1 MDNHKYTTV
10 TWVGHVTYEPAIRYC
25 LVHVAYVIDLQLL
38 SIYQQEV
45 GKCDPYYILYINTS
59 IEIQVVSYAANG

>member
-1 MDNHKYTTV
+1 M
-10 TWVGHVTYEPAIRYC
+10 YEPAIRYC